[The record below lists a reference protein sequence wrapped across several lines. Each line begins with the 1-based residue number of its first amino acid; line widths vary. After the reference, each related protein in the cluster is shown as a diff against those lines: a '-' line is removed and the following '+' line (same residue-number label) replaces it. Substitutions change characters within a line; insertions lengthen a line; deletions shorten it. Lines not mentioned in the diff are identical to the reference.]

1 VKSERGAYR
10 VIRGGSFDG
19 PAAYLRAAYRTYYGP
34 GSRYSDLGLRP
45 VLDESCSDRLTQRPG
60 SSILFPEANG

>member
-1 VKSERGAYR
+1 M
-10 VIRGGSFDG
+10 
-19 PAAYLRAAYRTYYGP
+19 RAAYRNKFSP
-34 GSRYSDLGLRP
+34 GDRINFLGLRP